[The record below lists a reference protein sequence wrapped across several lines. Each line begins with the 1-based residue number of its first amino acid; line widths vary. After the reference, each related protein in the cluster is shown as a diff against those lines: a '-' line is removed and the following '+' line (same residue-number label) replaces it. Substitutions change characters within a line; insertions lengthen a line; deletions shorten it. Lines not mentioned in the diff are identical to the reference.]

1 MIVKWEE
8 IIPFNHRLE
17 EINMAK
23 HSKRYQEASKK
34 IERDKLYKPGEAL
47 ELVKETSTAN
57 FDESVELA
65 VNLGV
70 NPKHADQNIRG
81 TVVLPHGTGQEI
93 KVIVFAK
100 GEKIKEA
107 EEAGADEVGGEELAE
122 KIEGGWLDFDLAVA
136 TPDMMSVVGKLG
148 RILGPKG
155 LMPNP
160 KAGTVTFELEKAIE
174 EFKAGKLEYRV
185 DKNGV
190 IHLPIGKV
198 SFPVDE
204 LKENMLKIM
213 DVLVKERPAA
223 ARGKYLRT
231 VSVSSTMGPGIKV
244 DPAEIMTLI
253 GR

>member
-1 MIVKWEE
+1 MANRSRRYEE
-8 IIPFNHRLE
+8 MVENYDRSEL
-17 EINMAK
+17 
-23 HSKRYQEASKK
+23 YQSE
-34 IERDKLYKPGEAL
+34 DAL
-47 ELVKETSTAN
+47 ETVKELASAN

-65 VNLGV
+65 ANLGV

-81 TVVLPHGTGQEI
+81 TVVLPNGTGQEV

-107 EEAGADEVGGEELAE
+107 EEAGADVVGGEELAE
-122 KIEGGWLDFDLAVA
+122 KIEDGWLDFDLAVA

-160 KAGTVTFELEKAIE
+160 KAGTVTFELEKSIK

-198 SFPVDE
+198 SFSTEE
-204 LKENMLKIM
+204 LMENFKKIM
-213 DVLVKERPAA
+213 DTLLRERPAA
-223 ARGKYLRT
+223 AKGKYLR
-231 VSVSSTMGPGIKV
+231 SVTLSSTMGPGVKV
-244 DPAEIMTLI
+244 DPSAVMSML

>member
-1 MIVKWEE
+1 MNNRSRRYEEMVEKFDRSKLFEPVK
-8 IIPFNHRLE
+8 
-17 EINMAK
+17 
-23 HSKRYQEASKK
+23 
-34 IERDKLYKPGEAL
+34 AL
-47 ELVKETSTAN
+47 DTVKELASAN

-65 VNLGV
+65 ANLGV

-81 TVVLPHGTGQEI
+81 TVVLPNGTGQEV

-107 EEAGADEVGGEELAE
+107 EEAGADVVGGEELAE
-122 KIEGGWLDFDLAVA
+122 KIEDGWLDFDLAVA

-160 KAGTVTFELEKAIE
+160 KAGTVTFDLEKSIK

-190 IHLPIGKV
+190 LHLPIGKV
-198 SFPVDE
+198 SFNTDE
-204 LKENMLKIM
+204 LEENFKKIM
-213 DVLVKERPAA
+213 DTLVRERPAA
-223 ARGKYLRT
+223 AKGKYLRSVT
-231 VSVSSTMGPGIKV
+231 VSSTMGPGVKI
-244 DPAEIMTLI
+244 DTSAIMALL

>member
-1 MIVKWEE
+1 
-8 IIPFNHRLE
+8 
-17 EINMAK
+17 MAK
-23 HSKRYQEASKK
+23 HSKRYNDA
-34 IERDKLYKPGEAL
+34 RDKIDTEKLYNPEEAL
-47 ELVKETSTAN
+47 KLVKEVSTAN
-57 FDESVELA
+57 FDESIELA

-81 TVVLPHGTGQEI
+81 TVVLPHGTGQEV

-122 KIEGGWLDFDLAVA
+122 KIEDGWLDFDLAIA

-160 KAGTVTFELEKAIE
+160 KAGTVTFELEKAIK

-185 DKNGV
+185 DKNGI

-198 SFPVDE
+198 SFAVDE
-204 LKENMLKIM
+204 LKDNLMKIM
-213 DVLVKERPAA
+213 DILIQERPAA
-223 ARGKYLRT
+223 AKGRYLQ
-231 VSVSSTMGPGIKV
+231 SINVSSTMGPGIAVEPAKV
-244 DPAEIMTLI
+244 MTLI
-253 GR
+253 GK

>member
-1 MIVKWEE
+1 MSK
-8 IIPFNHRLE
+8 R
-17 EINMAK
+17 
-23 HSKRYQEASKK
+23 SKRYKEMVNEFDK
-34 IERDKLYKPGEAL
+34 EKLYNPKEAL
-47 ELVKETSTAN
+47 DTVKDLASAN

-65 VNLGV
+65 ANLGV

-81 TVVLPHGTGQEI
+81 TVVLPNGTGQEI

-107 EEAGADEVGGEELAE
+107 EEAGADVVGGEELAE
-122 KIEGGWLDFDLAVA
+122 RIENGWLDFDLAVA

-160 KAGTVTFELEKAIE
+160 KAGTVTFELEKAIK

-190 IHLPIGKV
+190 LHLPIGKV
-198 SFPVDE
+198 SFSTEE
-204 LKENMLKIM
+204 LIENFKKIM
-213 DVLVKERPAA
+213 DTIVRERPAA
-223 ARGKYLRT
+223 AKGKYLQSVT
-231 VSVSSTMGPGIKV
+231 VTSTMGPGVKI
-244 DPAEIMTLI
+244 DPSAVMNMLD
-253 GR
+253 R